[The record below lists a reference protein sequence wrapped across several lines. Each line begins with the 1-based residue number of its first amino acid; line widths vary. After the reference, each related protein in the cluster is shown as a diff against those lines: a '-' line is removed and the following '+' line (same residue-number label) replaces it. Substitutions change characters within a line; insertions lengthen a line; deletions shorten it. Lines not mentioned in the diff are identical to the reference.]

1 MDVRDVTD
9 LAVLVDAEN
18 VPARFADRL
27 FEHVATL
34 GCASVRRAYGD
45 FSGLWSAAW
54 ASACARHAIVSQQ
67 QFSAGAG
74 KNSADIALVVD
85 AMELLAESRVDAICL
100 ASSDGDFS
108 PLALKLR
115 ERGMALYG
123 FGGADTPERFRQACK
138 RFTYLE
144 NLAPNAAASL
154 PVDVRILKPIANVT
168 GLLRRAFVHAKSQE
182 GWASLSDIEQLLPR
196 LRADFDPRTYGQRN
210 LLALVQR
217 TKVFAVDMQHD
228 NGPRVRLKR
237 KTAIRQ
243 P

>member
-1 MDVRDVTD
+1 MID
-9 LAVLVDAEN
+9 LAVLIDAEN

-27 FEHVATL
+27 FEEAATI
-34 GCASVRRAYGD
+34 GYAKVRGAYGD

-54 ASACARHAIVSQQ
+54 ASACARHAIVSRQ

-85 AMELLAESRVDAICL
+85 AMELLGEARVEAICL
-100 ASSDGDFS
+100 ASSDGDFT

-144 NLAPNAAASL
+144 NLAPNAAVSL
-154 PVDVRILKPIANVT
+154 PGDVRTLKPIADVV
-168 GLLRRAFVHAKSQE
+168 GLLRRAFVHSKSQE
-182 GWASLSDIEQLLPR
+182 GWALLADIELILPR

-217 TKVFAVDMQHD
+217 TKDFAVDMQHD
-228 NGPRVRLKR
+228 NGPRIRLKR
-237 KTAIRQ
+237 KTASRQ
-243 P
+243 Q